1 MEESI
6 AHPPASG
13 HGVSNSAPGARRARA
28 AGLLIGLVAL
38 LVGAP
43 AVHGSGVP
51 EVSDTSENEYKV
63 KAAQLYHFIR
73 YTTWPATCFEKESSP
88 IVVLVV
94 GEDPFGKH
102 LDAALAGKE
111 IDDRKVVLR
120 RSQEVP
126 EKPAAHLIF
135 EGGLS
140 HKEQARLLAVCEGR
154 PILLFGDREGY
165 ARAGACVNFYLEKGK
180 VRFAVN
186 KNGAIARG
194 LEISSQLLK
203 LAHIVD
209 TEEVDEQ

>member
-6 AHPPASG
+6 AHPTASG
-13 HGVSNSAPGARRARA
+13 PVVTAPAPGARRARA
-28 AGLLIGLVAL
+28 AGLLIGLVAM
-38 LVGAP
+38 LVGART
-43 AVHGSGVP
+43 VHGSAAP
-51 EVSDTSENEYKV
+51 EVSDTTENEYRV

-73 YTTWPATCFEKESSP
+73 YTTWPERCFEKESSP

-111 IDDRKVVLR
+111 IDGRKIVLR
-120 RSQEVP
+120 RSEEVP
-126 EKPAAHLIF
+126 EKPTAHLIF

-140 HKEQARLLAVCEGR
+140 HKEQERLLAACEGL

-165 ARAGACVNFYLEKGK
+165 ARAGACVNFFFKEGN

-203 LAHIVD
+203 LARIVE
-209 TEEVDEQ
+209 TEEALER